1 MARYDHLPIYRSAFV
16 FATEINKSVA
26 LFSRYHKYG
35 IGEDLRRIS
44 YDILARIVRV
54 NNSEDKMSLLL
65 ELRDH
70 TEKAVILC
78 RLAFELNA
86 FSSIGNY
93 EKVITPLSETS
104 RQIE

>member
-1 MARYDHLPIYRSAFV
+1 MARYDHLPVYRSAFV
-16 FATEINKSVA
+16 FATELNRGIMA
-26 LFSRYHKYG
+26 FSRYHKYG

-54 NNSEDKMSLLL
+54 NNSECKLTELSD
-65 ELRDH
+65 LRDC

-86 FSSIGNY
+86 FNSIGSY
-93 EKVITPLSETS
+93 EKIVTPLSETS
-104 RQIE
+104 RQVE